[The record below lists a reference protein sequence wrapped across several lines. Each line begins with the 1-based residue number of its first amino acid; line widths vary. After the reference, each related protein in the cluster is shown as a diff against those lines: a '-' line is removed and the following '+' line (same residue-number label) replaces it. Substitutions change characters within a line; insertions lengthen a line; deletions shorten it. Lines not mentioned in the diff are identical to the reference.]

1 MAGIGVRLNRI
12 FEKNTL
18 TTDFLGFA
26 YSTVATIAPMMVIII
41 SLVFMEVVLGF
52 DKIGYAQRE
61 LFSCTILYI
70 FIFALLTAAPFN
82 AVLSRYMSDVIYEE
96 RYEDIRPCYYLGMMM
111 NIILSCLL
119 GIPFCIREHFVG
131 RVSVAYVFAGF
142 CGYISLVLVF
152 YSMLYLSICKD
163 YQKISWFYFLGML
176 EAFIC
181 AVIMRYIFKWGVTQ
195 SMLFG
200 MVTGFFFTAIL
211 EHALVKRY
219 FVKSSNRYKPILHY
233 FRKYWQLV
241 LTNFLY
247 ILGLYIHNFV
257 FWTTDLRM
265 TVVKSFVCN
274 QPYDMASCLAMFT
287 NISATIIFIARVE
300 MHFHEK
306 YKLYSEAVIGG
317 RGADIENTKRRMFRQ
332 LASEL
337 MNLARIQFI
346 ISVVIYLLC
355 IVLLPRAG
363 ISGMTMKIYPLLA
376 AGYFILFLMY
386 SAIIFLYYFN
396 DLAGAVLTAGIF
408 CGVTLIGSLIS
419 THLAEIWYGTGL
431 LVGAFAGWCSAYGR
445 LRWVEKNMD
454 VHIFCR
460 GNLIP
465 RGKGEMPSGKVY
477 DRKNVLK
484 KQQERE
490 S

>member
-176 EAFIC
+176 EAFVC

-219 FVKSSNRYKPILHY
+219 FVKSSNRYRPVLHY

-265 TVVKSFVCN
+265 MVVKSFVCN

-419 THLAEIWYGTGL
+419 THLTEIWYGTGL

-460 GNLIP
+460 GNLIL

>member
-41 SLVFMEVVLGF
+41 SLVCMEVVLGF

-181 AVIMRYIFKWGVTQ
+181 AVIMRYIFKWSVTQ

-219 FVKSSNRYKPILHY
+219 FVKSSNRYRPVLHY

-265 TVVKSFVCN
+265 MVVKSFVCN

-477 DRKNVLK
+477 DRKKVLK

>member
-1 MAGIGVRLNRI
+1 M
-12 FEKNTL
+12 
-18 TTDFLGFA
+18 
-26 YSTVATIAPMMVIII
+26 ATIAPMMVIII
-41 SLVFMEVVLGF
+41 SLVCMEVVLGF

-163 YQKISWFYFLGML
+163 YQKISWFYFLGMV
-176 EAFIC
+176 EAFVC

-219 FVKSSNRYKPILHY
+219 FVKSSNRYRPVLHY

-265 TVVKSFVCN
+265 MVVKSFVCN

-355 IVLLPRAG
+355 IVLLPRTG

-419 THLAEIWYGTGL
+419 TQLTEIWYGTGL

-477 DRKNVLK
+477 DRKKVLK

>member
-41 SLVFMEVVLGF
+41 SLVCMEVVLGF

-163 YQKISWFYFLGML
+163 YQKISWFYFLGMV
-176 EAFIC
+176 EAFVC

-219 FVKSSNRYKPILHY
+219 FVKSSNRYRPVLHH

-265 TVVKSFVCN
+265 MVVKSFVCN

-355 IVLLPRAG
+355 IVLLPRTG

-419 THLAEIWYGTGL
+419 TQLTEIWYGTGL

-477 DRKNVLK
+477 DRKKVLK

>member
-41 SLVFMEVVLGF
+41 SLVCMEVVLGF

-176 EAFIC
+176 KAFIC

-419 THLAEIWYGTGL
+419 TQLTEIWYGTGL

-465 RGKGEMPSGKVY
+465 RGKGEMSSGKVY
-477 DRKNVLK
+477 DRKKVLK

>member
-163 YQKISWFYFLGML
+163 YQKISWFYFLGMV
-176 EAFIC
+176 EAFVC

-200 MVTGFFFTAIL
+200 MVTGFFLTAIL

-219 FVKSSNRYKPILHY
+219 FVKSSNRYRPVLHY

-419 THLAEIWYGTGL
+419 THLTEIWYGTGL

-460 GNLIP
+460 GNLIL